1 MTRLRAIL
9 AAAILLL
16 AGAGPPAGPP
26 IDIDGNI
33 VLVDEVYQAAL
44 DLPAGMPATPA
55 TARAVE
61 AQVIAFLRRAGYAL
75 ATARARAAGGRIR
88 VQVDEGKLAKIVVRG
103 RDAVSTLAVQL
114 QFDLPYDVFNRPQLE
129 RLLQRFRGGGARVSY
144 ALVPVRRVSHSGP
157 QLDPLALLPGGA
169 PLSAAGAY
177 ELHIAFE
184 GGGRRSGFNLV
195 AGIDPD
201 SIRTGGGYAVSPVF
215 LAGDRLEVQAQAGAN
230 YFVDLRRQA
239 DELHFSRAFV
249 DVRWLAPGFLRDT
262 LRPTVRLREDIL
274 RRQRQDLLVETYWW
288 NRLEGAI
295 GLGVEPAD
303 EVKLGVEI
311 GLQRR
316 DLFHVIQLDDDGQ
329 APPVEPASEVRA
341 FVGLDGRIVLD
352 PDRLRIDRRHRLQFE
367 ARQLVDRDRRSIWL
381 ADADYR
387 RVFEFGWNDLWLR
400 AAAGGVAGSYTVA
413 DAIPMSG
420 RYLRGVF
427 GHALYLDRAASLGLE
442 FRFSLTRDIFKL
454 GFYHEAA
461 IVREARG
468 IDPRG
473 EVRFG
478 NSFGPSFHTLV
489 LDTLQLDIYY
499 AAGFLLDGPF
509 DHGVSLRVEK
519 AF

>member
-1 MTRLRAIL
+1 MTLRAI
-9 AAAILLL
+9 AAAATLLL
-16 AGAGPPAGPP
+16 AGAGPPAAPPP

-33 VLVDEVYQAAL
+33 VLVDEVYEAAL
-44 DLPAGMPATPA
+44 DLPAGTPASPA
-55 TARAVE
+55 TARVVE
-61 AQVIAFLRRAGYAL
+61 GQLVAFLRRAGYAL

-88 VQVDEGKLAKIVVRG
+88 VQVDEGRLAKVVVRG
-103 RDAVSTLAVQL
+103 RDAVSTLVLQL
-114 QFDLPYDVFNRPQLE
+114 QLDLPYDVFNRPQLE
-129 RLLQRFRGGGARVSY
+129 RMLQRFRAGGARVGY
-144 ALVPVRRVSHSGP
+144 QLVPVRTVSHSGP

-169 PLSAAGAY
+169 PLPAMAAY

-184 GGGRRSGFNLV
+184 SGGRRSGFNLL

-201 SIRTGGGYAVSPVF
+201 SIRAGGGYAVSPMF
-215 LAGDRLEVQAQAGAN
+215 IAGDRLELQAQVGAN
-230 YFVDLRRQA
+230 YFSDLRRQA
-239 DELHFSRAFV
+239 DELHFSRAFA
-249 DVRWLAPGFLRDT
+249 DVRWLAPGFLGDT

-295 GLGVEPAD
+295 GLGIEPRD
-303 EVKLGVEI
+303 EIKLGVEI

-316 DLFHVIQLDDDGQ
+316 DLFHVIQLGDAGE
-329 APPVEPASEVRA
+329 APAVEPASELRA
-341 FVGLDGRIVLD
+341 FFGLDGRIVLD

-367 ARQLVDRDRRSIWL
+367 ARQLVDEERRSIWL

-400 AAAGGVAGSYTVA
+400 AAAGGVAGSYTIA

-427 GHALYLDRAASLGLE
+427 GHALYMDRAAALGLE
-442 FRFSLTRDIFKL
+442 FRLSLTRDIFKIGL
-454 GFYHEAA
+454 FHEAA

-468 IDPRG
+468 IDPVG
-473 EVRFG
+473 QVRFG
-478 NSFGPSFHTLV
+478 DSFGPSFHALV
-489 LDTLQLDIYY
+489 LDALQLDIYY
-499 AAGFLLDGPF
+499 AAGFLSDGPF